1 MALVLSKHFLRTI
14 SQATKEGPTS
24 LSLWSLADVEKA
36 QQKARELAQAEAK
49 ELDREHGGAR
59 RGDEMDEDEDEDEF
73 GGIGLSED
81 VLAAMDID
89 G

>member
-36 QQKARELAQAEAK
+36 QEKARELLRAEAE
-49 ELDREHGGAR
+49 ELERQHGGADGQAGR
-59 RGDEMDEDEDEDEF
+59 RHGNRHGCF
-73 GGIGLSED
+73 LNGLF
-81 VLAAMDID
+81 
-89 G
+89 

>member
-36 QQKARELAQAEAK
+36 QEKARELARAEAE
-49 ELDREHGGAR
+49 ELERQHGGASGH
-59 RGDEMDEDEDEDEF
+59 GDGDDMDEDEF
-73 GGIGLSED
+73 AGIGISED
-81 VLAAMDID
+81 LLAAMDLD
-89 G
+89 Q